1 MTASH
6 IHAVPDR
13 FPAAVENHTRNLS
26 PASRPLRSDEITE
39 LERRGNVAEDWALVR
54 VAEEFTPTAV
64 AGSHFIGSCYL
75 GSFATHAERAS
86 RSQPSA
92 LPAGVYFSTIRNSII
107 ETGAAVHRCPI
118 VDRYRVRSGATVIGT
133 SLRCA
138 GATSFGNGTAIEP
151 GIETGGRPLT
161 LLADLDLATILAF
174 CKPHSKSPPNAGQVT
189 AYVERATAG
198 HGYVGTGAVVSDCTA
213 VEDSWI
219 GDGAIVSGATLLSRS
234 TVLTSGEDPITIGP
248 GSIVRDS
255 VLHPGVEVTDGGLVD
270 HSLMLEHSH
279 VERHGKLTASVL
291 GPNSGVAE
299 GEATACIIGPFTAFH
314 HQALLIAAYWPAGK
328 GNVGYGANVGSNHT
342 SRLPDQEIW
351 PGEGMFF
358 GLGCN
363 VKFPADFSRS
373 PYSIISTGVT
383 TLPQRL
389 EMPFSVITT
398 PVVDAQVPPG
408 IMQLIPGWVLREN
421 IYALLRNEAK
431 YRKRNKARNTPIP
444 TAVFREEIIAVIC
457 RAREQLASPDEVKD
471 LYLPGEIPGIGKN
484 FVTEADRLA
493 GIEVFD
499 RYIEYSELEAAARPF
514 FAGGGSRG
522 CGPRAGGS
530 PAGRAEPDHRRQ
542 NQIAAEPST
551 DVLMRYLEH
560 RRRMMADARR
570 SREKDWRR
578 GTACIDDYDRTHP
591 AVDQDEL
598 IISLEK
604 EMAGWKALVAEL
616 VR

>member
-1 MTASH
+1 MTVSH
-6 IHAVPDR
+6 VHAIPDR
-13 FPAAVENHTRNLS
+13 FPAAVENHTRKLN
-26 PASRPLRSDEITE
+26 PASRPLRREEIVE
-39 LERRGNVAEDWALVR
+39 LERRGNIAEDWSRIR
-54 VAEEFTPTAV
+54 VAEGFSPAAV
-64 AGSHFIGSCYL
+64 AGCHFIGSCFL
-75 GSFATHAERAS
+75 GCGTPGPHSELRRAD
-86 RSQPSA
+86 PG
-92 LPAGVYFSTIRNSII
+92 LPDGVYFSTIRNSII
-107 ETGAAVHRCPI
+107 ESGAAVHRCPL
-118 VDRYRVRSGATVIGT
+118 VDCYRIAATATVVGS
-133 SLRCA
+133 SLRC
-138 GATSFGNGTAIEP
+138 GNPTTFGNGTTIEP
-151 GIETGGRPLT
+151 GIETGGRQLA
-161 LLADLDLATILAF
+161 LVADLDLDTVLAL
-174 CKPHSKSPPNAGQVT
+174 CKPHARSHRHAAKGDAADSSAADGEGTSIVA
-189 AYVERATAG
+189 AYVKRATAG
-198 HGYVGTGAVVSDCTA
+198 HGYVGVGAVVSDCTA

-219 GDGAIVSGATLLSRS
+219 GDGATIAGATLICRATILSS
-234 TVLTSGEDPITIGP
+234 PEDPITVGA

-255 VLHPGVEVTDGGLVD
+255 VLHPGAEVTDAGLVD
-270 HSLMLEHSH
+270 RSLMLEHSH

-398 PVVDAQVPPG
+398 SMVDVRVPPG
-408 IMQLIPGWVLREN
+408 TTQLLPGWVLREN
-421 IYALLRNEAK
+421 VYALLRNEAK
-431 YRKRNKARNTPIP
+431 YRKRNKARSTPIE
-444 TAVFREEIIAVIC
+444 TEIFREEIVALMR
-457 RAREQLASPDEVKD
+457 RAREHLASPAEKKE
-471 LYLPGEIPGIGKN
+471 LYLPGEIPGTGKN
-484 FVTEADRLA
+484 FLTEADRLA
-493 GIEVFD
+493 GIEIFD
-499 RYIEYSELEAAARPF
+499 RYIEYFEIETAVRPF
-514 FAGGGSRG
+514 LASRAEG
-522 CGPRAGGS
+522 ATPA
-530 PAGRAEPDHRRQ
+530 PAG
-542 NQIAAEPST
+542 
-551 DVLMRYLEH
+551 DVFGRYLDH
-560 RRRMMADARR
+560 RRRMLADARR

-604 EMAGWKALVAEL
+604 EMADQEVLIAEL

>member
-6 IHAVPDR
+6 VHAVPDR
-13 FPAAVENHTRNLS
+13 FPAAVENHTRKLK
-26 PASRPLRSDEITE
+26 PASRPLRDEEIVE
-39 LERRGNVAEDWALVR
+39 LERRGNVCEDWALVR
-54 VAEEFTPTAV
+54 VAERFAPTAI
-64 AGSHFIGSCYL
+64 AGCHFIGPCYL
-75 GSFATHAERAS
+75 GFSTANPEDENHAS
-86 RSQPSA
+86 RSS
-92 LPAGVYFSTIRNSII
+92 LPAGVYFSTITDSVI
-107 ETGAAVHRCPI
+107 EAGAAVHRCPI
-118 VDRYRVRSGATVIGT
+118 VDGYRVRSGAIVIGT

-138 GATSFGNGTAIEP
+138 GTTSFGNGTAIEP
-151 GIETGGRPLT
+151 GIETGGRQLT
-161 LLADLDLATILAF
+161 LLADLDLATVLAI
-174 CKPHSKSPPNAGQVT
+174 CRPHAPSRPDPGLVA

-198 HGYVGTGAVVSDCTA
+198 HGYVGAGAVISDCSA

-219 GDGAIVSGATLLSRS
+219 GDGATISGATLVSRS
-234 TVLTSGEDPITIGP
+234 TVLASLEDPTTIGA

-279 VERHGKLTASVL
+279 VERHGKLTAGVL

-373 PYSIISTGVT
+373 PYSIISTSVT

-431 YRKRNKARNTPIP
+431 YRKRNKARNTPIA
-444 TAVFREEIIAVIC
+444 TAVFREEIVADIR
-457 RAREQLASPDEVKD
+457 RARDHLASPKEVKD

-499 RYIEYSELEAAARPF
+499 RYIEYFVLDSTARPF
-514 FAGGGSRG
+514 FSGE
-522 CGPRAGGS
+522 GPRAGGS
-530 PAGRAEPDHRRQ
+530 PPGRPKPGPAQQSE
-542 NQIAAEPST
+542 IADEPSP
-551 DVLMRYLEH
+551 DILVRYLEH

-578 GTACIDDYDRTHP
+578 GTAYIDDYEQTHP

-604 EMAGWKALVAEL
+604 EMAGWEALVAEL